1 MTKQENGV
9 RPVFHRKYSD
19 LSMVYWKKH
28 GSDPLLAADAGLTLL
43 ELLVAIT
50 LLGLLMAALFGGLR
64 LGARAWERSE
74 ERLDQS
80 TRLQVVQDF
89 LRDRLVQAYPL
100 VADDQAGAARL
111 TFEGT
116 ADRLRFVTVMP
127 EHLGA
132 GFAEL
137 VLALA
142 LDDRNDAK
150 DLVVQW
156 RRFDWPAAGPGSEAD
171 AQLKV
176 LLERIRSLQ
185 ISYFGVPDPRLAP
198 AWHDEWQDAQAIP
211 ALIRIQIGFAP
222 RTTAAGPTS

>member
-1 MTKQENGV
+1 VARKGAD
-9 RPVFHRKYSD
+9 PVS
-19 LSMVYWKKH
+19 S
-28 GSDPLLAADAGLTLL
+28 LAADAGLTLL

-64 LGARAWERSE
+64 LGARAWELSE

-80 TRLQVVQDF
+80 TRLHVVHDF
-89 LRDRLVQAYPL
+89 LRDRLIQAYPL
-100 VADDQAGAARL
+100 VADDRVGDARL

-116 ADRLRFVTVMP
+116 ADRLRFVTQMP

-132 GFAEL
+132 GFAEF
-137 VLALA
+137 ALA
-142 LDDRNDAK
+142 LDDGLDAK

-156 RRFDWPAAGPGSEAD
+156 RRFDWPAAGPGPEED

-176 LLERIRSLQ
+176 LLERVESLQ

-211 ALIRIQIGFAP
+211 ELVRIQVRFAP
-222 RTTAAGPTS
+222 EDRRHWPDLVVHPMVDAAIAAL